1 MKTICSLLFAI
12 IMVFPVSQTQGAEWV
27 HITRNAVGNEFFY
40 DRETLTKLPA
50 GIMKVRSMEVY
61 SDEGKKE
68 YIQEWTNKGL
78 NAKSLKKLNHA
89 VDLVEIDCSTRG
101 LRIMATSEHSID
113 GVVLD
118 SSTFT
123 QQPSEGWASI
133 PPGSSWEELY
143 KAICP
148 SQKKR

>member
-1 MKTICSLLFAI
+1 MKTICFLLFAI
-12 IMVFPVSQTQGAEWV
+12 TVVILVPQTQGAEWV
-27 HITRNAVGNEFFY
+27 QITKNTVGNEFFY
-40 DRETLTKLPA
+40 DRETLTKLPT
-50 GIMKVRSMEVY
+50 GIMKVWSMEVY
-61 SDEGKKE
+61 SDDGKKK

-78 NAKSLKKLNHA
+78 NAKSLKKLNHT

-123 QQPSEGWASI
+123 QQPSEGWTFI
-133 PPGSSWEELY
+133 PPGSSWEGLY
-143 KAICP
+143 EVVCP
-148 SQKKR
+148 PQKKK